1 MPINSRSKGLRF
13 ERKMAKEF
21 SKATGRD
28 IVRVPAS
35 GGLEIRSDLYDPYD
49 PNFDL
54 FIECK
59 SGYNF
64 NIGSFTG
71 KNDYMT
77 KILDKEVKLLK
88 EVNFS
93 RIEKQLKP
101 QNLVIVFTSKVFSV
115 PFVVFKH
122 SFVDGIRISNCVFGM
137 VFQSQDNVYLVMQL
151 KDFLEVY
158 KQVEV

>member
-1 MPINSRSKGLRF
+1 MPINSRAKGLRF

-21 SKATGRD
+21 SKALDRD

-49 PNFDL
+49 PNFNL

-77 KILDKEVKLLK
+77 KILDKEESLLVK
-88 EVNFS
+88 VNEN
-93 RIEKQLKP
+93 RREKGFIKQH
-101 QNLVIVFTSKVFSV
+101 LVVVFTSKVFDT
-115 PFVVFKH
+115 PFAIIPLGFLI
-122 SFVDGIRISNCVFGM
+122 SFQGYELTLLMEFNHGGNFYYILPLG
-137 VFQSQDNVYLVMQL
+137 
-151 KDFLEVY
+151 DFLKRY
-158 KQVEV
+158 TKN